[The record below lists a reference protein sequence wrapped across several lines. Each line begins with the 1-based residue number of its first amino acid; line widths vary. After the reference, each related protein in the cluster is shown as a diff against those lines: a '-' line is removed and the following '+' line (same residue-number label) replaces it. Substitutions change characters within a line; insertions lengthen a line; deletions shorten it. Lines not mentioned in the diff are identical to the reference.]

1 MEEEEIE
8 QLNSDYN
15 YIKYYVI
22 TRNVINC
29 IVNTMRP

>member
-22 TRNVINC
+22 TRNVINSK
-29 IVNTMRP
+29 